1 MNTFYHANILF
12 TKNHSIFFVVPI
24 LRELNWTYS
33 AVTHCDFRSLWLIT
47 SYCRKIFSNPSLYLF
62 CRRFSYRCER
72 VKTNSSPVCCGSYCF
87 VLVSHL
93 STNNKPSVSRLR
105 IITDVSLNIGKKILH
120 HFGLCGVIRVMSGR
134 LLYYIGMPLFL
145 FLLPKSSWF

>member
-93 STNNKPSVSRLR
+93 STNNKLSVSILQV
-105 IITDVSLNIGKKILH
+105 ITHVSWNIGKRILH
-120 HFGLCGVIRVMSGR
+120 HSGLCGVIRLMSCKLSYDNG
-134 LLYYIGMPLFL
+134 LPLFL
-145 FLLPKSSWF
+145 FLLPKRLWF